1 MEEEKKIENT
11 NLEQEVEEIVNAEDL
26 NEADESCECEG
37 CCCGD
42 EEKDNH
48 DTVEKCCGEGKKNS
62 FLKNLGAVIVDQ
74 VIIAAISM
82 LLVLI
87 FNGILYAFGAFI
99 LKEYYGTF
107 LLVAYIIVSIL
118 YTAIMD
124 TTAGR
129 TFGKKLVK

>member
-1 MEEEKKIENT
+1 MDEQNKVEDT
-11 NLEQEVEEIVNAEDL
+11 NLEQEVEEIVNED
-26 NEADESCECEG
+26 EMDEVCDCGG

-42 EEKDNH
+42 DEHDNH
-48 DTVEKCCGEGKKNS
+48 EIEKECCNEEKKNS
-62 FLKNLGAVIVDQ
+62 FIKNLGAVIVDQ

-107 LLVAYIIVSIL
+107 LLIAYIVVSIL
-118 YTAIMD
+118 YTVIME
-124 TTAGR
+124 TSAGR